1 MNGREMTAAD
11 ENPAHSGTYTIERPK
26 ISCTAVFSAGRGVEV
41 KPE

>member
-26 ISCTAVFSAGRGVEV
+26 NKPVFEEWYAERKDHQKS
-41 KPE
+41 